1 MQTNKNDPSSNKPT
15 NRESKK
21 SAQNEN
27 NDTIYNPQH
36 QLVSISTKNDFTSN
50 PGHSLK
56 VLPEEDF
63 VSKLDEIVQKSFFPS
78 LVTIDQNS
86 SLNSIR
92 KNVLQDTALNDRIK
106 KLPWLYDQQQDS
118 PVPTISA
125 TDTKLILN
133 HPQKLSIDT
142 WKFKPKNSLMFFNSS
157 HSSDLYE
164 NKRAPQKQ
172 IVYENT
178 RLPNVCSPLPPYF
191 SL

>member
-1 MQTNKNDPSSNKPT
+1 MQSDENISSSDKLT
-15 NRESKK
+15 SRKSKK
-21 SAQNEN
+21 STLNKN
-27 NDTIYNPQH
+27 IDTIYNPQH
-36 QLVSISTKNDFTSN
+36 QLVSINTKNDSTQN

-56 VLPEEDF
+56 VLPEEEF
-63 VSKLDEIVQKSFFPS
+63 ISKLDEIVQKTFFPS

-106 KLPWLYDQQQDS
+106 KLPWLYDQPQNSQ
-118 PVPTISA
+118 VPTISS
-125 TDTKLILN
+125 TDTKLVSDKP
-133 HPQKLSIDT
+133 HSLSIDT

-157 HSSDLYE
+157 HSSEMHE

-178 RLPNVCSPLPPYF
+178 RLPNVWPPPLFY
-191 SL
+191 LIK